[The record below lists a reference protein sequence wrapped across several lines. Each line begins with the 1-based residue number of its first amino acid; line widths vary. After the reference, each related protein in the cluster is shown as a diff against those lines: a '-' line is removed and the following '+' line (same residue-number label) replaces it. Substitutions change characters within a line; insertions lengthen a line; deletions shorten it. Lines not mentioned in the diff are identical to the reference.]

1 MNTFK
6 NVRLS
11 RLILAVALCLMVA
24 GCSASRNEVR
34 KLPGGYTLY
43 SDGYNYRWSNKDGI
57 SGEKY
62 YTKGRAVE
70 GAWGDVIAAE
80 YFSPGTQPY
89 KIQGE

>member
-1 MNTFK
+1 MHTFK

-11 RLILAVALCLMVA
+11 RLILAVAFCLMVA

-34 KLPGGYTLY
+34 KLPEGYTLY
-43 SDGYNYRWSNKDGI
+43 SDGYNYRWSNKAGI

-89 KIQGE
+89 KILGE